1 MPSPNNPPKGGL
13 EALLRALLLASER
26 PLTVRE
32 VVDLVAQAVA
42 DEEWPALV
50 TPEEVE
56 ATFTTLATAFV
67 DSGIVLGRAGD
78 GWRLR
83 TAPDLGLMVRRLWP
97 ERAARLSRAA
107 LEVLAIV
114 AYRQPCTRAEVE
126 EVRGVDCGTLL
137 KTLLERRLLTMVGR
151 KDEPGRPLL
160 YGTTPFFLETFALP
174 DLRALPTLRDLAA
187 MEAEELARAKGSAP
201 LRRAEVPETP
211 EETREET
218 EEKTREDAPDEDG

>member
-1 MPSPNNPPKGGL
+1 MTPGTQPNGGL
-13 EALLRALLLASER
+13 DALLRALLLAAER
-26 PLTVRE
+26 PLTVGE
-32 VVDLVAQAVA
+32 VVDLITQAVA
-42 DEEWPALV
+42 DEEWPAV
-50 TPEEVE
+50 VAPEEVE
-56 ATFTTLATAFV
+56 ATFITLATSFAG
-67 DSGIVLGRAGD
+67 SGIELTRAGE

-187 MEAEELARAKGSAP
+187 MEAEEAARAKGSPP
-201 LRRAEVPETP
+201 LRRVEVAETQ
-211 EETREET
+211 EEN
-218 EEKTREDAPDEDG
+218 EDSPRSEAGLAHDRADEG